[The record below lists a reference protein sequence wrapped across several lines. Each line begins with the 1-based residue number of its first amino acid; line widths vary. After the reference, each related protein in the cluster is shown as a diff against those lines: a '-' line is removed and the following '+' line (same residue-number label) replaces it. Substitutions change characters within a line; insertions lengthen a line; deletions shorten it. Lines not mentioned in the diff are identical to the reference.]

1 VRDVLR
7 LRVADVRA
15 RGAGDDDARLRETAA
30 LRRRV
35 GRLLASAPA
44 LTIGDLAIGGAQLRQ
59 LGIPAG
65 PLMGEILRDLLERVT
80 DDPSLNTRE
89 ALSDLV
95 RSRLN
100 LPTED

>member
-7 LRVADVRA
+7 LRVADVQA
-15 RGAGDDDARLRETAA
+15 RGARPGDPRLRETAA

-35 GRLLASAPA
+35 GRILASAPA
-44 LTIGDLAIGGAQLRQ
+44 LTLGDLAIGGAQLRK

-80 DDPSLNTRE
+80 DDPSLNTPE
-89 ALSDLV
+89 ALAEIV
-95 RSRLN
+95 RDQLSS
-100 LPTED
+100 PG